1 MSYKSEKSNIKIEK
15 NPLLLF
21 DDKYKR
27 EKISFSTYNS
37 FIKLQGGY
45 FIFLLLIFWMLR
57 FANSYSE
64 IYITSWSK
72 SRKEIEKNK
81 TEKKEININE

>member
-1 MSYKSEKSNIKIEK
+1 MSSKSEKSNIKIEK

-45 FIFLLLIFWMLR
+45 FIFLLLIFL
-57 FANSYSE
+57 
-64 IYITSWSK
+64 
-72 SRKEIEKNK
+72 
-81 TEKKEININE
+81 